1 MAGAVSAGTTQWSS
15 RFAFIMAAVGSSVG
29 LGNLWRFSAEAG
41 SNGGGA
47 FIIIYLACVIFIGIP
62 VLMSEFIIGRAGN
75 ASSAIRSIDDI
86 AEKSGVSGGWSVLGV
101 TGMAASFMIVSFYC
115 VVAAWVIVYIPK
127 FLSGS
132 FTGQSATQIA
142 EQFGHMVETPEK
154 ITDAPKNVLLAFTGF
169 AVLTTF
175 LVARGVNKGIEMASK
190 ILMPIFFVLLIAL
203 SLYSLVSGFGT
214 EVMVDGK
221 KTNGS
226 AEALKFLFAPDF
238 GAITPKVAT
247 AALGQA
253 FFSIGLGSAIMITYG
268 SYLPKS
274 ISIPKSAIIIGL
286 TDTAVALIAG
296 LAIFPIVFS
305 HGLDFSAGAGIFFQT
320 LPVALSSAPGGNFI
334 GAAFFFLAIFA
345 AVTSSISLLE
355 PTVAWVAEKFKL
367 RRVVA
372 ASMAGLAMWLLGF
385 GSIYLAG
392 FMDVIDGE
400 LTGAVMLPLT
410 GLLTILFVGWR
421 MKKAMVNEQ
430 MHGVSPRLQKLMIV
444 LVRFVAPF
452 FVGIVLLVGIWDKY
466 FAGRTGADIM
476 EAWDFRRLVVL
487 ALFIVAALVWSRTK
501 NRESQ

>member
-1 MAGAVSAGTTQWSS
+1 MAGVASVGTTQWSS

-47 FIIIYLACVIFIGIP
+47 FILIYLTCVVFIGIP

-115 VVAAWVIVYIPK
+115 VVAAWVMVYIPK
-127 FLSGS
+127 FLGGS

-142 EQFGHMVETPEK
+142 EQFGHMVETPE
-154 ITDAPKNVLLAFTGF
+154 TLSDAPKNVLLAFTGF
-169 AVLTTF
+169 AFLTTF

-190 ILMPIFFVLLIAL
+190 ILMPIFFMLLIVL
-203 SLYSLVSGFGT
+203 SLYSLASGFGT
-214 EVMVDGK
+214 EVMADGK

-238 GAITPKVAT
+238 SAITPKVAT

-268 SYLPKS
+268 SYLPKT

-286 TDTAVALIAG
+286 TDTGVALIAG

-367 RRVVA
+367 KRVVA
-372 ASMAGLAMWLLGF
+372 ASLAGFVMWVLGF

-421 MKKAMVNEQ
+421 MKKSMVNDQ
-430 MHGVSPRLQKLMIV
+430 MHGVSPGLQKLMIV
-444 LVRFVAPF
+444 LVRFVAPI
-452 FVGIVLLVGIWDKY
+452 FVAIVLLVGIRDKY
-466 FAGRTGADIM
+466 FAGRSGADIL
-476 EAWDFRRLVVL
+476 EAWDFRRLVIL
-487 ALFIVAALVWSRTK
+487 AICIIAALVWSRTK
-501 NRESQ
+501 NRKV